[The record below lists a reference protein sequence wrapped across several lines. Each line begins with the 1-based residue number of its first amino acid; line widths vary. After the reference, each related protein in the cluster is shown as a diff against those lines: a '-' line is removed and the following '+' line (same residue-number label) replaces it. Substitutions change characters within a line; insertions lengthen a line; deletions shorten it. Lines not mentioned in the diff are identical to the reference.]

1 MNSPHKQAILWE
13 SAEETTVRC
22 RLCHHRCRIT
32 EGQEGICGA
41 RKNVGGTLYSLSY
54 DCVCAANSDPIEKKP
69 LYHFQP
75 GSRSFSIATPGC
87 NFNCD
92 FCQNWQI
99 SQAGEEDRRYGR
111 AIEPRDIVQ
120 SAIHANCKSI
130 AYTYTEPTIFIE
142 LAEACAR
149 LAKDKGLANV
159 FVSNGYMTPE
169 AVDFMSGWL
178 DGINVDLK
186 AFTDSFYR
194 KHCMASLEG
203 VLETIRYIARNTPI
217 WMELTTLLIP
227 GLNDSPDELKRLT
240 EWIVREAGPHIPW
253 HVSRFYPQNRLLDV
267 EATCEESI
275 QSACEI
281 GKAAGL
287 QFVYVGNLPGNVGES
302 TYCPSCNALLIERKG
317 YAVRIRDLDDG
328 RCRRC
333 GRTIEGFQLP

>member
-1 MNSPHKQAILWE
+1 MERPLKQAVLWDKGDGG
-13 SAEETTVRC
+13 AVQC
-22 RLCHHRCRIT
+22 RLCHHHCRIV
-32 EGQEGICGA
+32 EGKLGICGV
-41 RKNVGGTLYSLSY
+41 RKNVGGKLYSLSY

-75 GSRSFSIATPGC
+75 GSRSFSIASPGC
-87 NFNCD
+87 NFHCD

-99 SQAGEEDRRYGR
+99 SQVNQDDMQYGR
-111 AIEPRDIVQ
+111 AIEPRDIID
-120 SAIHANCKSI
+120 SAIHANCKSV

-149 LAKDKGLANV
+149 LAKERGLANV
-159 FVSNGYMTPE
+159 FVSNGYMTTE
-169 AVDFMSGWL
+169 AIDYAKGWL

-186 AFTDSFYR
+186 AFTEAFYR

-203 VLETIRYIARNTPI
+203 VLETIRYIARHTAI

-227 GLNDSPDELKRLT
+227 GLNDSADELKRMT
-240 EWIVREAGPHIPW
+240 EWIVNEAGPHIPW
-253 HVSRFYPQNRLLDV
+253 HVSRFYPQHRLLDV
-267 EATCEESI
+267 EPTSEEAI
-275 QSACEI
+275 ETACAI

-287 QFVYVGNLPGNVGES
+287 QYIYVGNLPGNKGEC
-302 TYCPSCNALLIERKG
+302 TFCPSCNALLIERKG
-317 YAVRIRDLDDG
+317 YSVRVRDLDDG

>member
-1 MNSPHKQAILWE
+1 MNPSQKQAVLWE
-13 SAEETTVRC
+13 SAEGGAVRC
-22 RLCHHRCRIT
+22 RLCHHHCRIT
-32 EGQEGICGA
+32 EGQEGLCGA

-75 GSRSFSIATPGC
+75 GSRSFSIAAPGC

-99 SQAGEEDRRYGR
+99 SQAGEKDRPYGR
-111 AIEPRDIVQ
+111 AIDPRDIVQ
-120 SAIHANCKSI
+120 SAVHANCNSI

-142 LAEACAR
+142 LAEACAH
-149 LAKDKGLANV
+149 LGKEQGLANV
-159 FVSNGYMTPE
+159 FVSNGYMTTE
-169 AVDFMSGWL
+169 AIDYMAGWL

-186 AFTDSFYR
+186 AFSDFFYR

-203 VLETIRYIARNTPI
+203 VLETIRHIARNTHI

-227 GLNDSPDELKRLT
+227 GLNDSADELKRMT
-240 EWIVREAGPHIPW
+240 EWIVKEAGPHIPW
-253 HVSRFYPQNRLLDV
+253 HVSRFYPQHRLLDV
-267 EATCEESI
+267 EATPEESI
-275 QSACEI
+275 RSACEI

-287 QFVYVGNLPGNVGES
+287 QFVYVGNLPGNAGES
-302 TYCPSCNALLIERKG
+302 TRCPGCNALLIERKG

-333 GRTIEGFQLP
+333 GRMIEGFQLP